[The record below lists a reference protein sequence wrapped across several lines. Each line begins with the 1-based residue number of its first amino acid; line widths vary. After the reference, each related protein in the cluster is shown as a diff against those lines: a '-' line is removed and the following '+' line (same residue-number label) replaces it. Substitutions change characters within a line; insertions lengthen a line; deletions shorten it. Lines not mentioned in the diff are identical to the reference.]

1 MDLATRGFLFSDV
14 TLVVYCVV
22 TAVSIITAIVSF
34 RSGKKGLLSL
44 RQSIKIGTTISLVSG
59 IFYVV
64 FNFFIYEF
72 VIGST
77 DFLKRLGENN
87 PHMSSETIQDFR
99 KFAVITGPPVF
110 LILSCLY
117 GLFIGWITGLF
128 SKIEHKKSSLTKNK
142 IVSLGIAAAMVLSIF
157 LPFFK
162 IGKLNLFLLDILQA
176 GESPESIL
184 LLILIIAFGVLTF
197 MDKHLFA
204 RICSVIILIVL
215 LYGAYNMADAQS
227 RLSQLDVDINIFK
240 LLGLGAYLLLISSVL
255 GVVFLKPE
263 EK

>member
-64 FNFFIYEF
+64 FLLLFEF

-77 DFLKRLGENN
+77 DYLKRLGENN
-87 PHMSSETIQDFR
+87 PQMSSEAIQDFR
-99 KFAVITGPPVF
+99 KLAVITIPLLF

-128 SKIEHKKSSLTKNK
+128 SKIEYKKSSLTKNE
-142 IVSLGIAAAMVLSIF
+142 IVSLGITTTMVLSIF

-162 IGKLNLFLLDILQA
+162 IGKLNLFLLDILQS

-204 RICSVIILIVL
+204 RICSVIILLVL
-215 LYGAYNMADAQS
+215 LYGAYNMADDQS
-227 RLSQLDVDINIFK
+227 ILSQFDVDINIFK
-240 LLGLGAYLLLISSVL
+240 FLGLGAYLLLISSVL
-255 GVVFLKPE
+255 GVVFSKPD